1 MRIGNV
7 IGCYYGSYM
16 TVKACPKNTVLQCR
30 NVSHFKTEET
40 SKISKKIQAFTLALS
55 LALSLA
61 AIMLPA
67 QAAQA
72 LEDLVIRQVAPL
84 TGTIAGTG
92 NEYVAGGAAYFAHVH
107 HARSL

>member
-30 NVSHFKTEET
+30 ILSHFKTEES
-40 SKISKKIQAFTLALS
+40 SKISKKIHAST

-84 TGTIAGTG
+84 TGTIAGKG

-107 HARSL
+107 HARGL

>member
-1 MRIGNV
+1 MRIGNA

-16 TVKACPKNTVLQCR
+16 RVKACPKNTVLQCR

-55 LALSLA
+55 LA

-72 LEDLVIRQVAPL
+72 PQALEDRVIRQVAPL

-107 HARSL
+107 HARGL